1 METQTPVQVWLA
13 EIQSAL
19 DREKGFRKT
28 GKRVTRLYEAGAS
41 SEAEAA
47 QTPFNILYSNTD
59 TLLPALYNAVPRP
72 VVRRRYKDKSPL
84 GKEAA
89 KVGQRL
95 LEFQLDASDSEY
107 ESFDDLMQ
115 LSVLQ
120 ALVPGR
126 GMLHFKYEASF
137 EKETSLDPSDTIG
150 HDAEEFDEIEA
161 AETATG
167 DPASPHQFESVS
179 GENVVAEGCPWD
191 YFIHGYARTWKG
203 VPWAAFRY
211 DMTKEELVKN
221 FGEVAQSIELE
232 VDDDSQASYS
242 GENKRR
248 LPSVEVWKIWD
259 RGSKKVLFV
268 SQCYRDGFLKEVD
281 DPLGLSGFFPFPEPL
296 TFFPKLSSIT
306 PTALYVQYESQ
317 AEELNTVTTRIKS
330 LTKAMKLRGGYDAT
344 IQEIERILTS
354 EDNTLIPLENVAALG
369 DQRGIDKAV
378 FFIPIEKYFP
388 VLQQLLVQR
397 QSIKQV
403 IYEITGVSD
412 ILRGASVASETATAQ
427 NIKNQWG
434 TLRLKRMQKRVAK
447 YACDCLRLMLEIS
460 VKHFSVETIRQ
471 MTGLPYPTRAEQA
484 QAQAAL
490 QELQLSGT
498 MSRQPVQVPPELQKV
513 LGTPAWEDILDV
525 LRNDLQRAYKID
537 IQTNSTVDAEATE
550 DKANIAEFM
559 NALAQFFN
567 AIAPAVQAGALPFE
581 AAKTLLLAI
590 VRRFRFGPEVED
602 ELLKMVPPQ
611 APEGDGGA
619 AEAAKLELESKK
631 QELQLK
637 SQAMQQELAF
647 KTSEHEFRMK
657 ELQQKSALAE
667 AKFAL
672 EMKTVQLRA
681 AAPAAPAQPSAPG
694 KSARI
699 MKS

>member
-1 METQTPVQVWLA
+1 MDAQTPVQIWLA

-19 DREKGFRKT
+19 RREKAFRKV
-28 GKRVTRLYEAGAS
+28 GRRVVKLYEAGAS

-72 VVRRRYKDKSPL
+72 VVQRRYKDESPL

-95 LEFQLDASDSEY
+95 LEFQLEASDPEY

-126 GMLHFKYEASF
+126 GVVQFKYEASF
-137 EKETSLDPSDTIG
+137 KKETTLDDADTIG
-150 HDAEEFDEIEA
+150 QDAEEFDEIEA
-161 AETATG
+161 SETATG
-167 DPASPHQFESVS
+167 DPSAPHQFESVS
-179 GENVVAEGCPWD
+179 GEDVVAEGCPWD
-191 YFIHGYARTWKG
+191 YFIHGYARTWKE

-221 FGEVAQSIELE
+221 FGEIAAAIELE
-232 VDDDSQASYS
+232 ADENDSEPSFD

-259 RGSKKVLFV
+259 KSSKKVLFV
-268 SQCYRDGFLKEVD
+268 SECYRDGFLKEVD

-296 TFFPKLSSIT
+296 TFFPKLSSLT

-330 LTKAMKLRGGYDAT
+330 LTKAMKIRGGYDST
-344 IQEIERILTS
+344 IQEVERILTS
-354 EDNTLIPLENVAALG
+354 EDNTLIPLENIAALG

-378 FFIPIEKYFP
+378 FFVPIEKYFP

-397 QSIKQV
+397 QAIKQV

-434 TLRLKRMQKRVAK
+434 TLRLKRMQKRVAR
-447 YACDCLRLMLEIS
+447 YACDCLRLILEIS

-471 MTGLPYPTRAEQA
+471 MTGLPYPTRAEQQ

-490 QELQLSGT
+490 QELQLAGAASG
-498 MSRQPVQVPPELQKV
+498 QPVQPPPELTKV
-513 LGTPAWEDILDV
+513 LGTPTWEDILEV

-611 APEGDGGA
+611 PQGQGDDGA
-619 AEAAKLELESKK
+619 AEAAKLELQAKQ

-637 SQAMQQELAF
+637 ASAMQQEMAF
-647 KTSEHEFRMK
+647 KSAEHEFRMK

-667 AKFAL
+667 AKFAMD
-672 EMKTVQLRA
+672 MKQLQLRA
-681 AAPAAPAQPSAPG
+681 AAPPAPTKPAARPP
-694 KSARI
+694 K
-699 MKS
+699 

>member
-1 METQTPVQVWLA
+1 MGAQTPVQIWLA

-19 DREKGFRKT
+19 RREKAFRKV
-28 GKRVTRLYEAGAS
+28 GRRVVKLYEAGAS

-72 VVRRRYKDKSPL
+72 VVQRRYKDESPL

-95 LEFQLDASDSEY
+95 LEFQLEASDPEY

-126 GMLHFKYEASF
+126 GVVQFKYEASF
-137 EKETSLDPSDTIG
+137 EKETSLDDADTIG
-150 HDAEEFDEIEA
+150 QDAEEFDEIEA
-161 AETATG
+161 SETATG
-167 DPASPHQFESVS
+167 DPSAPHQFESVS
-179 GENVVAEGCPWD
+179 GEDVVAEGCPWD
-191 YFIHGYARTWKG
+191 YFIHGYARTWKE

-221 FGEVAQSIELE
+221 FGEIAAAIEIE
-232 VDDDSQASYS
+232 ADENDSEPSFD

-259 RGSKKVLFV
+259 KSSKKVLFV
-268 SQCYRDGFLKEVD
+268 SECYRDGFLKEVD

-296 TFFPKLSSIT
+296 TFFPKLSSLT

-330 LTKAMKLRGGYDAT
+330 LTKAMKIRGGYDST
-344 IQEIERILTS
+344 IQEVERILTS
-354 EDNTLIPLENVAALG
+354 DDNTLIPLENIAALG

-388 VLQQLLVQR
+388 VLQQLLAQR
-397 QSIKQV
+397 QAIKQV

-434 TLRLKRMQKRVAK
+434 TLRLKRMQKRVAR
-447 YACDCLRLMLEIS
+447 YACDCLRLILEIS

-471 MTGLPYPTRAEQA
+471 MTGLPYPTRAEQQ
-484 QAQAAL
+484 QAQAAM
-490 QELQLSGT
+490 QELQVAGAASG
-498 MSRQPVQVPPELQKV
+498 QPVQPPPELAKV
-513 LGTPAWEDILDV
+513 LGTPTWEDILEV

-611 APEGDGGA
+611 PQGQGDDGT
-619 AEAAKLELESKK
+619 AEAAKLELQAKQ

-637 SQAMQQELAF
+637 ATAMQQEMAF
-647 KTSEHEFRMK
+647 KSAEHEFRMK

-667 AKFAL
+667 AKFAMD
-672 EMKTVQLRA
+672 MKQLQLRA
-681 AAPAAPAQPSAPG
+681 AAPLAPTKPAARPP
-694 KSARI
+694 K
-699 MKS
+699 

>member
-1 METQTPVQVWLA
+1 METQTPVQIWLS

-72 VVRRRYKDKSPL
+72 VVQRRYKDESPL

-137 EKETSLDPSDTIG
+137 EKETSLDPPDTIG

-191 YFIHGYARTWKG
+191 YFIHGYARTWKE

-248 LPSVEVWKIWD
+248 LPSVEVWTIWD

-330 LTKAMKLRGGYDAT
+330 LTKAMKIRGGYDAT

-460 VKHFSVETIRQ
+460 VKHFSVETIHQ

-484 QAQAAL
+484 QAQAAM
-490 QELQLSGT
+490 QELQLSGA
-498 MSRQPVQVPPELQKV
+498 MSGQPVQVPPELQKV
-513 LGTPAWEDILDV
+513 LGTPTWEDILDV

-619 AEAAKLELESKK
+619 AEAAKLELEAKK

-672 EMKTVQLRA
+672 DMKTVQLRA

-694 KSARI
+694 KSARV

>member
-1 METQTPVQVWLA
+1 
-13 EIQSAL
+13 
-19 DREKGFRKT
+19 
-28 GKRVTRLYEAGAS
+28 
-41 SEAEAA
+41 
-47 QTPFNILYSNTD
+47 
-59 TLLPALYNAVPRP
+59 
-72 VVRRRYKDKSPL
+72 
-84 GKEAA
+84 
-89 KVGQRL
+89 
-95 LEFQLDASDSEY
+95 
-107 ESFDDLMQ
+107 
-115 LSVLQ
+115 
-120 ALVPGR
+120 
-126 GMLHFKYEASF
+126 
-137 EKETSLDPSDTIG
+137 
-150 HDAEEFDEIEA
+150 
-161 AETATG
+161 
-167 DPASPHQFESVS
+167 
-179 GENVVAEGCPWD
+179 
-191 YFIHGYARTWKG
+191 
-203 VPWAAFRY
+203 
-211 DMTKEELVKN
+211 MTKEELVKN

-330 LTKAMKLRGGYDAT
+330 LTKAMKIRGGYDAT

-471 MTGLPYPTRAEQA
+471 MTGLPYPTRAEQV
-484 QAQAAL
+484 QAQAAM
-490 QELQLSGT
+490 QELQLSGAV
-498 MSRQPVQVPPELQKV
+498 SGHPVQVPPELQKV
-513 LGTPAWEDILDV
+513 LGTPTWEDILDV

-619 AEAAKLELESKK
+619 AEAAKLELEAKK

-672 EMKTVQLRA
+672 DMKTVQLRA

-694 KSARI
+694 KSARV

>member
-1 METQTPVQVWLA
+1 METQTPVQIWLS

-41 SEAEAA
+41 SDAEAA

-72 VVRRRYKDKSPL
+72 VVQRRYKDESPL

-137 EKETSLDPSDTIG
+137 SKETSLDPSDTIG

-191 YFIHGYARTWKG
+191 YFIHGYARTWKE

-221 FGEVAQSIELE
+221 FDEVAQSIELE

-330 LTKAMKLRGGYDAT
+330 LTKAMKIRGGYDAT

-484 QAQAAL
+484 QAQAAM
-490 QELQLSGT
+490 QELQLSGA
-498 MSRQPVQVPPELQKV
+498 MSGQPVQVPPELQKV
-513 LGTPAWEDILDV
+513 LGTPTWEDILDV

-647 KTSEHEFRMK
+647 MTSEHEFRMK

-694 KSARI
+694 KSARV

>member
-1 METQTPVQVWLA
+1 METQTPVQIWLS

-72 VVRRRYKDKSPL
+72 VVQRRYKDESSL

-191 YFIHGYARTWKG
+191 YFIHGYARTWKE

-330 LTKAMKLRGGYDAT
+330 LSKAMKIRGGYDAT

-484 QAQAAL
+484 QAQAAM
-490 QELQLSGT
+490 QELQLSGA
-498 MSRQPVQVPPELQKV
+498 MSGQPVQVPPELQKV
-513 LGTPAWEDILDV
+513 LGTPTWEDILDV

-637 SQAMQQELAF
+637 SQAMQQELAL

-667 AKFAL
+667 AQFAL

-681 AAPAAPAQPSAPG
+681 AAPATPAQPSAPG
-694 KSARI
+694 KSARV
-699 MKS
+699 MKP

>member
-1 METQTPVQVWLA
+1 METQTPVQIWLS

-41 SEAEAA
+41 SDAEAA

-72 VVRRRYKDKSPL
+72 VVQRRYKDESPL

-191 YFIHGYARTWKG
+191 YFIHGYARTWKE

-330 LTKAMKLRGGYDAT
+330 LTKAMKIRGGYDAT

-388 VLQQLLVQR
+388 VLQQLLAQR

-484 QAQAAL
+484 QAQAAM
-490 QELQLSGT
+490 QELQLSGA
-498 MSRQPVQVPPELQKV
+498 MSGQPVQVPPELQKV
-513 LGTPAWEDILDV
+513 LGTPTWEDILDV

-694 KSARI
+694 KSARV

>member
-1 METQTPVQVWLA
+1 METQTPVQIWLS

-72 VVRRRYKDKSPL
+72 VVQRRYKDESPL

-137 EKETSLDPSDTIG
+137 SKETSLDPSDTIG

-191 YFIHGYARTWKG
+191 YFIHGYARTWKE

-330 LTKAMKLRGGYDAT
+330 LTKAMKIRGGYDAT

-447 YACDCLRLMLEIS
+447 YAWDCLRLMLEIS

-484 QAQAAL
+484 QAQAAM
-490 QELQLSGT
+490 QELQLSGA
-498 MSRQPVQVPPELQKV
+498 MSGQPVQVPPELQKV
-513 LGTPAWEDILDV
+513 LGTPTWEDILDV

-672 EMKTVQLRA
+672 DMKTVQLRA

-694 KSARI
+694 KSARV

>member
-1 METQTPVQVWLA
+1 MDTQTPVQIWLA

-19 DREKGFRKT
+19 RREKAFRKV
-28 GKRVTRLYEAGAS
+28 GRRVVKLYEAGAS

-72 VVRRRYKDKSPL
+72 VVQRRYKDESPL

-95 LEFQLDASDSEY
+95 LEFQLEASDPEY

-126 GMLHFKYEASF
+126 GVVQFKYEASF
-137 EKETSLDPSDTIG
+137 EKKTTLDEADTIG
-150 HDAEEFDEIEA
+150 QDAEEFDEIEA
-161 AETATG
+161 SETATG
-167 DPASPHQFESVS
+167 DPSAPHQFESVS
-179 GENVVAEGCPWD
+179 GEDVVAEGCPWD
-191 YFIHGYARTWKG
+191 YFIHGYARTWKE

-221 FGEVAQSIELE
+221 FGESAAAIEIE
-232 VDDDSQASYS
+232 ADENDSEPSFD

-259 RGSKKVLFV
+259 KSSKKVLFV
-268 SQCYRDGFLKEVD
+268 SECYRDGFLKEVD

-296 TFFPKLSSIT
+296 TFFPKLSSLT

-317 AEELNTVTTRIKS
+317 AEELNVVTTRIKS
-330 LTKAMKLRGGYDAT
+330 LTKAMKIRGGYDST
-344 IQEIERILTS
+344 IQEVERILTS
-354 EDNTLIPLENVAALG
+354 DDNTLIPLENIAALG

-378 FFIPIEKYFP
+378 FFVPIEKYFP

-397 QSIKQV
+397 QAIKQV

-434 TLRLKRMQKRVAK
+434 TLRLKRMQKRVAR
-447 YACDCLRLMLEIS
+447 YACDCLRLILEIS

-471 MTGLPYPTRAEQA
+471 MTGLPYPTRAEQQ

-490 QELQLSGT
+490 QELQLAGAASG
-498 MSRQPVQVPPELQKV
+498 QPVQPPPELTKV
-513 LGTPAWEDILDV
+513 LGTPTWEDILEV

-611 APEGDGGA
+611 PQGQGDDGA
-619 AEAAKLELESKK
+619 AEAAKLELQAKQ

-637 SQAMQQELAF
+637 ASAMQQEMAF
-647 KTSEHEFRMK
+647 KSAEHEFRMK

-667 AKFAL
+667 AKFAMD
-672 EMKTVQLRA
+672 MKQLQLRA
-681 AAPAAPAQPSAPG
+681 AAPPAQAKPATRPP
-694 KSARI
+694 K
-699 MKS
+699 

>member
-1 METQTPVQVWLA
+1 METQTPVQIWLS

-72 VVRRRYKDKSPL
+72 VVQRRYKDESPL

-191 YFIHGYARTWKG
+191 YFIHGYARTWKE

-330 LTKAMKLRGGYDAT
+330 LTKAMKIRGGYDAT

-484 QAQAAL
+484 QAQAAM
-490 QELQLSGT
+490 QELQLSGAV
-498 MSRQPVQVPPELQKV
+498 SGQSVQVPPELQKV
-513 LGTPAWEDILDV
+513 LGTPTWEDILDV

-619 AEAAKLELESKK
+619 AEAAKLELEAKK

-681 AAPAAPAQPSAPG
+681 AAPSAPAQPSAPG
-694 KSARI
+694 KPARV

>member
-1 METQTPVQVWLA
+1 MDAQTPVQIWLA

-19 DREKGFRKT
+19 RREKAFRKV
-28 GKRVTRLYEAGAS
+28 GKRVVKLYEAGAS
-41 SEAEAA
+41 HEAEAA

-72 VVRRRYKDKSPL
+72 VVQRRYKDESPL

-95 LEFQLDASDSEY
+95 LEFQLEASDPEY

-126 GMLHFKYEASF
+126 GVVQFKYEASF
-137 EKETSLDPSDTIG
+137 EKETSLDDADTIG
-150 HDAEEFDEIEA
+150 QDAEEFDEIEA
-161 AETATG
+161 SETATG
-167 DPASPHQFESVS
+167 DPSAPHQFESVS
-179 GENVVAEGCPWD
+179 GEDVVAEGCPWD
-191 YFIHGYARTWKG
+191 YFIHGYARTWKE

-221 FGEVAQSIELE
+221 FGEIAAAIEIE
-232 VDDDSQASYS
+232 ADENDSEPSFD

-259 RGSKKVLFV
+259 KSSKKVLFV
-268 SQCYRDGFLKEVD
+268 SECYRDGFLKEVD

-296 TFFPKLSSIT
+296 TFFPKLSSLT

-317 AEELNTVTTRIKS
+317 AEELNVVTTRIKS
-330 LTKAMKLRGGYDAT
+330 LTKAMKIRGGYDST
-344 IQEIERILTS
+344 IQEVERILTS
-354 EDNTLIPLENVAALG
+354 EDNTLIPLENIAALG

-434 TLRLKRMQKRVAK
+434 TLRLKRMQKRVAR
-447 YACDCLRLMLEIS
+447 YACDCLRLILEIS

-471 MTGLPYPTRAEQA
+471 MTGLPYPTRAEQQ
-484 QAQAAL
+484 QAQAAM
-490 QELQLSGT
+490 QELQVAGATSG
-498 MSRQPVQVPPELQKV
+498 QPVQPPPELQKV
-513 LGTPAWEDILDV
+513 LGTPTWEDILEV

-567 AIAPAVQAGALPFE
+567 AIAPAMQAGALPFE

-611 APEGDGGA
+611 PQGQGDEGA
-619 AEAAKLELESKK
+619 AEAAKLELQAKQ

-637 SQAMQQELAF
+637 ASAMQQEMAF
-647 KTSEHEFRMK
+647 KSAEHEFRMK

-667 AKFAL
+667 AKFAMD
-672 EMKTVQLRA
+672 MKQLQLRA
-681 AAPAAPAQPSAPG
+681 AAPPAQAKPA
-694 KSARI
+694 ARPP
-699 MKS
+699 K

>member
-1 METQTPVQVWLA
+1 MDAQTPVQIWLA
-13 EIQSAL
+13 EIQSAIR
-19 DREKGFRKT
+19 REKAFRKV
-28 GKRVTRLYEAGAS
+28 GKRVVKLYEAGAS

-72 VVRRRYKDKSPL
+72 VVQRRYKDESPL

-95 LEFQLDASDSEY
+95 LEFQLEASDPEY

-126 GMLHFKYEASF
+126 GVVQFKYEASF
-137 EKETSLDPSDTIG
+137 EKETSLDDADTIG
-150 HDAEEFDEIEA
+150 QDAEEFDEIEA
-161 AETATG
+161 SETATG
-167 DPASPHQFESVS
+167 DPSAPHQFESVS
-179 GENVVAEGCPWD
+179 GEDVVAEGCPWD
-191 YFIHGYARTWKG
+191 YFIHGYARTWKE

-221 FGEVAQSIELE
+221 FGEIAAAIEIE
-232 VDDDSQASYS
+232 ADENDSEPSFD

-259 RGSKKVLFV
+259 KSSKKVLFV
-268 SQCYRDGFLKEVD
+268 SECYRDGFLKEVD

-296 TFFPKLSSIT
+296 TFFPKLSSLT

-317 AEELNTVTTRIKS
+317 AEELNVVTTRIKS
-330 LTKAMKLRGGYDAT
+330 LTKAMKIRGGYDST
-344 IQEIERILTS
+344 IQEVERILTS
-354 EDNTLIPLENVAALG
+354 DDNTLIPLENIAALG

-388 VLQQLLVQR
+388 VLQQLLAQR
-397 QSIKQV
+397 QAIKQV

-434 TLRLKRMQKRVAK
+434 TLRLKRMQKRVAR
-447 YACDCLRLMLEIS
+447 YACDCLRLILEIS
-460 VKHFSVETIRQ
+460 VKHFSVGTIRQ
-471 MTGLPYPTRAEQA
+471 MTGLPYPTRAEQQ
-484 QAQAAL
+484 QAQAAM
-490 QELQLSGT
+490 QELQVAGAASG
-498 MSRQPVQVPPELQKV
+498 QPVQPPPELAKV
-513 LGTPAWEDILDV
+513 LGTPTWEDILEV

-611 APEGDGGA
+611 PQGQGDDGA
-619 AEAAKLELESKK
+619 AEAAKLELQAKQ

-637 SQAMQQELAF
+637 ASAMQQEMAF
-647 KTSEHEFRMK
+647 KSAEHEFRMK

-667 AKFAL
+667 AKFAMD
-672 EMKTVQLRA
+672 MKQLQLRA
-681 AAPAAPAQPSAPG
+681 AAPPAPAPAKPA
-694 KSARI
+694 ARSP
-699 MKS
+699 K

>member
-1 METQTPVQVWLA
+1 METQTPVQIWLS

-41 SEAEAA
+41 SDAEAA

-72 VVRRRYKDKSPL
+72 VVQRRYKDESPL

-191 YFIHGYARTWKG
+191 YFIHGYARTWKE

-330 LTKAMKLRGGYDAT
+330 LTKAMKIRGGYDAT

-484 QAQAAL
+484 QAQVAM
-490 QELQLSGT
+490 QELQLSGA
-498 MSRQPVQVPPELQKV
+498 MSGQPVQVPPELQKV
-513 LGTPAWEDILDV
+513 LGTPTWEDILDV

-647 KTSEHEFRMK
+647 QTSEHEFRMK
-657 ELQQKSALAE
+657 ELQRKSALAE
-667 AKFAL
+667 AKFAF

-681 AAPAAPAQPSAPG
+681 VAPAAPAQPSAPG
-694 KSARI
+694 KSARV

>member
-1 METQTPVQVWLA
+1 MDAQTPVQIWLA

-19 DREKGFRKT
+19 RREKAFRKV
-28 GKRVTRLYEAGAS
+28 GKRVVKLYEAGAS
-41 SEAEAA
+41 NEAEAA

-72 VVRRRYKDKSPL
+72 VVQRRYKDESPL

-95 LEFQLDASDSEY
+95 LEFQLEASDPEY

-126 GMLHFKYEASF
+126 GVVQFKYEASF
-137 EKETSLDPSDTIG
+137 EKETSLDDADTIG
-150 HDAEEFDEIEA
+150 QDAEEFDEIEA
-161 AETATG
+161 SETATG
-167 DPASPHQFESVS
+167 DPSAPHQFESVS
-179 GENVVAEGCPWD
+179 GEDVVAEGCPWD
-191 YFIHGYARTWKG
+191 YFIHGYARTWKE

-221 FGEVAQSIELE
+221 FGEIAAAIEIE
-232 VDDDSQASYS
+232 ADENDSEPSFD

-259 RGSKKVLFV
+259 KSSKKVLFV
-268 SQCYRDGFLKEVD
+268 SECYRDGFLKEVD

-296 TFFPKLSSIT
+296 TFFPKLSSLT

-317 AEELNTVTTRIKS
+317 AEELNVVTTRIKS
-330 LTKAMKLRGGYDAT
+330 LTKAMKIRGGYDST
-344 IQEIERILTS
+344 IQEVERILTS
-354 EDNTLIPLENVAALG
+354 DDNTLIPLENIAALG

-388 VLQQLLVQR
+388 VLQQLLAQR
-397 QSIKQV
+397 QAIKQV

-434 TLRLKRMQKRVAK
+434 TLRLKRMQKRVAR
-447 YACDCLRLMLEIS
+447 YACDCLRLILEIS

-471 MTGLPYPTRAEQA
+471 MTGLPYPTRAEQQ
-484 QAQAAL
+484 QAQAAM
-490 QELQLSGT
+490 QELQVAGAASG
-498 MSRQPVQVPPELQKV
+498 QPVQPPPELAKV
-513 LGTPAWEDILDV
+513 LGTPTWEDILEV

-611 APEGDGGA
+611 PQGQGDEGA
-619 AEAAKLELESKK
+619 AEAAKLELQAKQ

-637 SQAMQQELAF
+637 ASAMQQEMTF
-647 KTSEHEFRMK
+647 KSAEHEFRMK

-667 AKFAL
+667 AKFAMD
-672 EMKTVQLRA
+672 MKQLQLRA
-681 AAPAAPAQPSAPG
+681 AAPPAQAKPA
-694 KSARI
+694 ARPP
-699 MKS
+699 K

>member
-1 METQTPVQVWLA
+1 METQTPVQIWLS

-41 SEAEAA
+41 SDAEAA

-72 VVRRRYKDKSPL
+72 VVQRRYKDESPL

-137 EKETSLDPSDTIG
+137 EKETSLDHSDTIG

-191 YFIHGYARTWKG
+191 YFIHGYARTWKE

-330 LTKAMKLRGGYDAT
+330 LTKAMKIRGGYDAT

-484 QAQAAL
+484 QAQAAM
-490 QELQLSGT
+490 QELQLSGA
-498 MSRQPVQVPPELQKV
+498 MSGQPVQVPPELQKV
-513 LGTPAWEDILDV
+513 LGTPTWEDILDV

-602 ELLKMVPPQ
+602 ELLKMVPPK

-694 KSARI
+694 KSARV

>member
-1 METQTPVQVWLA
+1 METQTPVQIWLS

-28 GKRVTRLYEAGAS
+28 GKLVTRLYEAGAS

-72 VVRRRYKDKSPL
+72 VVQRRYKDESPL

-191 YFIHGYARTWKG
+191 YFLHGYARTWKE

-330 LTKAMKLRGGYDAT
+330 LTKAMKIRGGYDAT

-388 VLQQLLVQR
+388 VLQQLLAQR

-484 QAQAAL
+484 QAQAAM
-490 QELQLSGT
+490 QELQLSGAI
-498 MSRQPVQVPPELQKV
+498 SGQPVQVPPELQKV
-513 LGTPAWEDILDV
+513 LGTPTWEDILDV

-611 APEGDGGA
+611 APEGEDGA

-672 EMKTVQLRA
+672 DMKTVQLRA
-681 AAPAAPAQPSAPG
+681 AAPAAPTQSSAPG
-694 KSARI
+694 KPARV

>member
-1 METQTPVQVWLA
+1 METQTPVQIWLS

-72 VVRRRYKDKSPL
+72 VVQRRYKDESPL

-191 YFIHGYARTWKG
+191 YFIHGYARTWKE

-330 LTKAMKLRGGYDAT
+330 LTKAMKIRGGYDAT

-484 QAQAAL
+484 LAQAAM
-490 QELQLSGT
+490 QELQLSGA
-498 MSRQPVQVPPELQKV
+498 MSGQPVQVPPELQKV
-513 LGTPAWEDILDV
+513 LGTPTWEDILDV

-619 AEAAKLELESKK
+619 AEAAKLELEAKK

-672 EMKTVQLRA
+672 DMKTVQLRA

-694 KSARI
+694 KSARV

>member
-1 METQTPVQVWLA
+1 METQTPVQIWLA

-41 SEAEAA
+41 SDAEAA

-72 VVRRRYKDKSPL
+72 VVQRRYKDESPL

-191 YFIHGYARTWKG
+191 YFIHGYARTWKE

-330 LTKAMKLRGGYDAT
+330 LTKAMKIRGGYDAT

-484 QAQAAL
+484 QAQAAM
-490 QELQLSGT
+490 QELQLSGA
-498 MSRQPVQVPPELQKV
+498 MSGQSVQVPPELQKV
-513 LGTPAWEDILDV
+513 LGTPTWEDILDV

-611 APEGDGGA
+611 APEGAGGA

-667 AKFAL
+667 AKLAL

-681 AAPAAPAQPSAPG
+681 AAPVTPAQSSAPG
-694 KSARI
+694 KSARV

>member
-1 METQTPVQVWLA
+1 MDAQTPVQIWLA

-19 DREKGFRKT
+19 RREKAFRKV
-28 GKRVTRLYEAGAS
+28 GRRVVKLYEAGAS

-72 VVRRRYKDKSPL
+72 VVQRRYKDESPL

-95 LEFQLDASDSEY
+95 LEFQLEASDPEY

-126 GMLHFKYEASF
+126 GVVQFKYEASF
-137 EKETSLDPSDTIG
+137 EKETSLDDADTIG
-150 HDAEEFDEIEA
+150 QDAEEFDEIEA
-161 AETATG
+161 SETATG
-167 DPASPHQFESVS
+167 DPSAPHQFESVS
-179 GENVVAEGCPWD
+179 GEDVVAEGCPWD
-191 YFIHGYARTWKG
+191 YFIHGYARTWKE

-221 FGEVAQSIELE
+221 FGEIAAAIEIE
-232 VDDDSQASYS
+232 ADENDSEPSFD

-259 RGSKKVLFV
+259 KSSKKVLFV
-268 SQCYRDGFLKEVD
+268 SECYRDGFLKEVD

-296 TFFPKLSSIT
+296 TFFPKLSSLT

-330 LTKAMKLRGGYDAT
+330 LTKAMKIRGGYDST
-344 IQEIERILTS
+344 IQEVERILTS
-354 EDNTLIPLENVAALG
+354 EDNTLIPLENIAALG

-388 VLQQLLVQR
+388 VLQQLLAQR
-397 QSIKQV
+397 QAIKQV

-434 TLRLKRMQKRVAK
+434 TLRLKRMQKRVAR
-447 YACDCLRLMLEIS
+447 YACDCLRLILEIS

-471 MTGLPYPTRAEQA
+471 MTGLPYPTRAEQQ
-484 QAQAAL
+484 QAQAAM
-490 QELQLSGT
+490 QELQLAGAASG
-498 MSRQPVQVPPELQKV
+498 QPVQPPPELTKV
-513 LGTPAWEDILDV
+513 LGTPTWEDILEV

-611 APEGDGGA
+611 PQGQGDDGA
-619 AEAAKLELESKK
+619 AEAAKLELQAKQ

-637 SQAMQQELAF
+637 ASAMQQEMAF
-647 KTSEHEFRMK
+647 KSAEHEFRMK

-667 AKFAL
+667 AKFAMD
-672 EMKTVQLRA
+672 MKQLQLRA
-681 AAPAAPAQPSAPG
+681 AAPPAQAKPA
-694 KSARI
+694 ARPP
-699 MKS
+699 K

>member
-1 METQTPVQVWLA
+1 MDAQTPVQIWLA

-19 DREKGFRKT
+19 RREKAFRKV
-28 GKRVTRLYEAGAS
+28 GRRVVKLYEAGAS

-72 VVRRRYKDKSPL
+72 VVQRRYKDESPL

-95 LEFQLDASDSEY
+95 LEFQLEASDPEY

-126 GMLHFKYEASF
+126 GVVQFKYEASF
-137 EKETSLDPSDTIG
+137 EKETSLDDADTIG
-150 HDAEEFDEIEA
+150 QDAEEFDEIEA
-161 AETATG
+161 SETATG
-167 DPASPHQFESVS
+167 DPSAPHQFESVS
-179 GENVVAEGCPWD
+179 GEDVVAEGCPWD
-191 YFIHGYARTWKG
+191 YFIHGYARTWKE

-221 FGEVAQSIELE
+221 FGESAAAVEIEADE
-232 VDDDSQASYS
+232 NDSEPSFD

-259 RGSKKVLFV
+259 KSSKKVLFV
-268 SQCYRDGFLKEVD
+268 SECYRDGFLKEVD

-296 TFFPKLSSIT
+296 TFFPKLSSLT

-330 LTKAMKLRGGYDAT
+330 LTKAMKIRGGYDST
-344 IQEIERILTS
+344 IEEVERILTS
-354 EDNTLIPLENVAALG
+354 EDNTLIPLENIAALG

-378 FFIPIEKYFP
+378 FFVPIEKYFP

-397 QSIKQV
+397 QAIKQV

-434 TLRLKRMQKRVAK
+434 TLRLKRMQKRVAR
-447 YACDCLRLMLEIS
+447 YACDCLRLILEIS

-471 MTGLPYPTRAEQA
+471 MTGLPYPTRAEQQ
-484 QAQAAL
+484 QAQAAM
-490 QELQLSGT
+490 QELQLAGAASG
-498 MSRQPVQVPPELQKV
+498 QPVQPPPELTKV
-513 LGTPAWEDILDV
+513 LGTPTWEDILEV

-611 APEGDGGA
+611 PQGQGDDGA
-619 AEAAKLELESKK
+619 AEAAKLELQAKQ

-637 SQAMQQELAF
+637 ASAMQQEMAF
-647 KTSEHEFRMK
+647 KSAEHEFRMK

-667 AKFAL
+667 AKFAMD
-672 EMKTVQLRA
+672 MKQLQLRA
-681 AAPAAPAQPSAPG
+681 AAPPAQAKPA
-694 KSARI
+694 ARPP
-699 MKS
+699 K

>member
-1 METQTPVQVWLA
+1 METQTPVQIWLS

-72 VVRRRYKDKSPL
+72 VVQRRYKDESPL

-191 YFIHGYARTWKG
+191 YFIHGYARTWKE

-330 LTKAMKLRGGYDAT
+330 LTKAMKSRGGYDAT
-344 IQEIERILTS
+344 DRKS
-354 EDNTLIPLENVAALG
+354 NV
-369 DQRGIDKAV
+369 
-378 FFIPIEKYFP
+378 
-388 VLQQLLVQR
+388 
-397 QSIKQV
+397 
-403 IYEITGVSD
+403 
-412 ILRGASVASETATAQ
+412 
-427 NIKNQWG
+427 
-434 TLRLKRMQKRVAK
+434 
-447 YACDCLRLMLEIS
+447 
-460 VKHFSVETIRQ
+460 
-471 MTGLPYPTRAEQA
+471 
-484 QAQAAL
+484 
-490 QELQLSGT
+490 
-498 MSRQPVQVPPELQKV
+498 
-513 LGTPAWEDILDV
+513 
-525 LRNDLQRAYKID
+525 
-537 IQTNSTVDAEATE
+537 
-550 DKANIAEFM
+550 
-559 NALAQFFN
+559 
-567 AIAPAVQAGALPFE
+567 
-581 AAKTLLLAI
+581 
-590 VRRFRFGPEVED
+590 
-602 ELLKMVPPQ
+602 
-611 APEGDGGA
+611 
-619 AEAAKLELESKK
+619 
-631 QELQLK
+631 
-637 SQAMQQELAF
+637 
-647 KTSEHEFRMK
+647 
-657 ELQQKSALAE
+657 
-667 AKFAL
+667 
-672 EMKTVQLRA
+672 
-681 AAPAAPAQPSAPG
+681 
-694 KSARI
+694 
-699 MKS
+699 

>member
-1 METQTPVQVWLA
+1 MDAQTPVQIWLA

-19 DREKGFRKT
+19 RREKAFRKV
-28 GKRVTRLYEAGAS
+28 GKRVVKLYEAGAS

-72 VVRRRYKDKSPL
+72 VVQRRYKDESPL

-95 LEFQLDASDSEY
+95 LEFQLEASDPEY

-126 GMLHFKYEASF
+126 GVVQFKYEASF
-137 EKETSLDPSDTIG
+137 EKETSLDDADTIG
-150 HDAEEFDEIEA
+150 QDAEEFDEIEA
-161 AETATG
+161 SETATG
-167 DPASPHQFESVS
+167 DPSAPHQFESVS
-179 GENVVAEGCPWD
+179 GEDVVAEGCPWD
-191 YFIHGYARTWKG
+191 YFIHGYARTWKE

-221 FGEVAQSIELE
+221 FGEIAAAIEIE
-232 VDDDSQASYS
+232 ADENDSEPSFD

-259 RGSKKVLFV
+259 KSSKKVLFV
-268 SQCYRDGFLKEVD
+268 SECYRDGFLKEVD

-296 TFFPKLSSIT
+296 TFFPKLSSLT

-330 LTKAMKLRGGYDAT
+330 LTKAMKIRGGYDST
-344 IQEIERILTS
+344 IQEVERILTS
-354 EDNTLIPLENVAALG
+354 DDNTLIPLENIAALG

-397 QSIKQV
+397 QAIKQV

-434 TLRLKRMQKRVAK
+434 TLRLKRMQKRVAR
-447 YACDCLRLMLEIS
+447 YACDCLRLILEIS

-471 MTGLPYPTRAEQA
+471 MTGLPYPTRAEQQ
-484 QAQAAL
+484 QARAAM
-490 QELQLSGT
+490 QELQLAGAASG
-498 MSRQPVQVPPELQKV
+498 QPVQPPPELTKV
-513 LGTPAWEDILDV
+513 LGTPTWEDILEV

-611 APEGDGGA
+611 PQGQGDDGA
-619 AEAAKLELESKK
+619 AEAAKLELQAKQ

-637 SQAMQQELAF
+637 ASAMQQEMAF
-647 KTSEHEFRMK
+647 KSAEHEFRMK

-667 AKFAL
+667 AKFAMD
-672 EMKTVQLRA
+672 MKQLQLRA
-681 AAPAAPAQPSAPG
+681 AAPPAQAKPA
-694 KSARI
+694 ARPP
-699 MKS
+699 K

>member
-1 METQTPVQVWLA
+1 MDAQTPVQIWLA
-13 EIQSAL
+13 EIQSAIR
-19 DREKGFRKT
+19 REKAFRKV
-28 GKRVTRLYEAGAS
+28 GKRVVKLYEAGAS

-72 VVRRRYKDKSPL
+72 VVQRRYKDESPL

-95 LEFQLDASDSEY
+95 LEFQLEASDPEY

-126 GMLHFKYEASF
+126 GVVQFKYEASF
-137 EKETSLDPSDTIG
+137 EKETSLDDADTIG
-150 HDAEEFDEIEA
+150 QDAEEFDEIEA
-161 AETATG
+161 SETATG
-167 DPASPHQFESVS
+167 DPSAPHQFESVS
-179 GENVVAEGCPWD
+179 GEDVVAEGCPWD
-191 YFIHGYARTWKG
+191 YFIHGYARTWKE

-221 FGEVAQSIELE
+221 FGEIAAAIEIE
-232 VDDDSQASYS
+232 ADENDSEPSFD

-259 RGSKKVLFV
+259 KSSKKVLFV
-268 SQCYRDGFLKEVD
+268 SECYRDGFLKEVD

-296 TFFPKLSSIT
+296 TFFPKLSSLT

-317 AEELNTVTTRIKS
+317 AEELNVVTTRIKS
-330 LTKAMKLRGGYDAT
+330 LTKAMKIRGGYDST
-344 IQEIERILTS
+344 IQEVERILTS
-354 EDNTLIPLENVAALG
+354 DDNTLIPLENIAALG

-388 VLQQLLVQR
+388 VLQQLLAQR
-397 QSIKQV
+397 QAIKQV

-434 TLRLKRMQKRVAK
+434 TLRLKRMQKRVAR
-447 YACDCLRLMLEIS
+447 YACDCLRLILEIS
-460 VKHFSVETIRQ
+460 VKHFSVGTIRQ
-471 MTGLPYPTRAEQA
+471 MTGLPYPTRAEQQ
-484 QAQAAL
+484 QAQAAM
-490 QELQLSGT
+490 QELQLAGAASG
-498 MSRQPVQVPPELQKV
+498 QPVQPPPELAKV
-513 LGTPAWEDILDV
+513 LGTPTWEDILEV

-611 APEGDGGA
+611 PQGQGDDGA
-619 AEAAKLELESKK
+619 AEAAKLELQAKQ

-637 SQAMQQELAF
+637 ASAMQQEMAF
-647 KTSEHEFRMK
+647 KSAEHEFRMK

-667 AKFAL
+667 AKFAMD
-672 EMKTVQLRA
+672 MKQLQLRA
-681 AAPAAPAQPSAPG
+681 AAPPAPAPAKPA
-694 KSARI
+694 ARSP
-699 MKS
+699 K

>member
-1 METQTPVQVWLA
+1 METQTPVQICLS

-41 SEAEAA
+41 SDAEAA

-72 VVRRRYKDKSPL
+72 VVQRRYKDESPL

-191 YFIHGYARTWKG
+191 YFIHGYARTWKE

-330 LTKAMKLRGGYDAT
+330 LTKAMKIRGGYDAT

-447 YACDCLRLMLEIS
+447 YACDCLRLILEIS

-484 QAQAAL
+484 QAQAAM
-490 QELQLSGT
+490 QELQLSGA
-498 MSRQPVQVPPELQKV
+498 MSGQPVQVPPELQKV
-513 LGTPAWEDILDV
+513 LGTPTWEDILDV

-619 AEAAKLELESKK
+619 AEAAKLELEAKK

-672 EMKTVQLRA
+672 DMKTVQLRA

-694 KSARI
+694 KSARV

>member
-1 METQTPVQVWLA
+1 METQTPVQIWLS

-41 SEAEAA
+41 SDAEAA

-72 VVRRRYKDKSPL
+72 VVQRRYKDESPL

-191 YFIHGYARTWKG
+191 YFIHGYARTWKE

-330 LTKAMKLRGGYDAT
+330 LTKAMKIRGGYDAT

-471 MTGLPYPTRAEQA
+471 MTGLPYPTRAEQV
-484 QAQAAL
+484 QAQAAM
-490 QELQLSGT
+490 QELQLSGAV
-498 MSRQPVQVPPELQKV
+498 SGHPVQVPPELQKV
-513 LGTPAWEDILDV
+513 LGTPTWEDILDV

-619 AEAAKLELESKK
+619 AEAAKLELEAKK

-672 EMKTVQLRA
+672 DMKTVQLRA
-681 AAPAAPAQPSAPG
+681 AAPAAPAQPSASG
-694 KSARI
+694 KSARV

>member
-1 METQTPVQVWLA
+1 MDAQTPVQIWLA

-19 DREKGFRKT
+19 RREKAFRKV
-28 GKRVTRLYEAGAS
+28 GKRVVKLYEAGAS

-72 VVRRRYKDKSPL
+72 VVQRRYKDESPL

-95 LEFQLDASDSEY
+95 LEFQLEASDPEY

-126 GMLHFKYEASF
+126 GVVQFKYEASF
-137 EKETSLDPSDTIG
+137 EKETSLDDADTIG
-150 HDAEEFDEIEA
+150 QDAEEFDEIEA
-161 AETATG
+161 SETATG
-167 DPASPHQFESVS
+167 DPSAPHQFESVS
-179 GENVVAEGCPWD
+179 GEDVVAEGCPWD
-191 YFIHGYARTWKG
+191 YFIHGYARTWKE

-221 FGEVAQSIELE
+221 FGEIAAAIEIE
-232 VDDDSQASYS
+232 ADENDSEPSFD

-259 RGSKKVLFV
+259 KSSKKVLFV
-268 SQCYRDGFLKEVD
+268 SECYRDGFLKEVD

-296 TFFPKLSSIT
+296 TFFPKLSSLT

-317 AEELNTVTTRIKS
+317 AEELNVVTTRIKS
-330 LTKAMKLRGGYDAT
+330 LTKAMKIRGGYDST
-344 IQEIERILTS
+344 IQEVERILTS
-354 EDNTLIPLENVAALG
+354 EDNTLIPLENIAALG

-434 TLRLKRMQKRVAK
+434 TLRLKRMQKRVAR
-447 YACDCLRLMLEIS
+447 YACDCLRLILEIS

-471 MTGLPYPTRAEQA
+471 MTGLPYPTRAEQQ
-484 QAQAAL
+484 QAQAAM
-490 QELQLSGT
+490 QELQVAGAASG
-498 MSRQPVQVPPELQKV
+498 QPVQPPPELQKV
-513 LGTPAWEDILDV
+513 LGTPTWEDILEV

-567 AIAPAVQAGALPFE
+567 AIAPAMQAGALPFE

-611 APEGDGGA
+611 PQGQGDEGA
-619 AEAAKLELESKK
+619 AEAAKLELQAKQ

-637 SQAMQQELAF
+637 ASAMQQEMAF
-647 KTSEHEFRMK
+647 KSAEHEFRMK

-667 AKFAL
+667 AKFAMD
-672 EMKTVQLRA
+672 MKQLQLRA
-681 AAPAAPAQPSAPG
+681 AAPPAQAKPA
-694 KSARI
+694 ARPP
-699 MKS
+699 K

>member
-1 METQTPVQVWLA
+1 METQTPVQIWLS

-41 SEAEAA
+41 SDAEAA

-72 VVRRRYKDKSPL
+72 VVQRRYKDESPL

-191 YFIHGYARTWKG
+191 YFIHGYARTWKE

-330 LTKAMKLRGGYDAT
+330 LTKAMKIRGGYDAT

-447 YACDCLRLMLEIS
+447 YACDCLRLILEIS

-484 QAQAAL
+484 QAQAAM
-490 QELQLSGT
+490 QELQLSGA
-498 MSRQPVQVPPELQKV
+498 MSGQPVQVPPELQKI
-513 LGTPAWEDILDV
+513 LGTPTWEDILDV

-559 NALAQFFN
+559 NALAQFFH

-619 AEAAKLELESKK
+619 AEAAKLELEAKK

-672 EMKTVQLRA
+672 DMKTVQLRA
-681 AAPAAPAQPSAPG
+681 ATPAAPAQPSAPG
-694 KSARI
+694 KSARV

>member
-1 METQTPVQVWLA
+1 METQTPVQVWLS

-72 VVRRRYKDKSPL
+72 VVQRRYKDESPL

-191 YFIHGYARTWKG
+191 YFIHGYARTWKE

-330 LTKAMKLRGGYDAT
+330 LTKAMKIRGGYDAT

-388 VLQQLLVQR
+388 VLQQLLAQR

-484 QAQAAL
+484 QAQAAM
-490 QELQLSGT
+490 QELQLSGA
-498 MSRQPVQVPPELQKV
+498 MSGQPVQVPPELQKV
-513 LGTPAWEDILDV
+513 LGTPTWEDILEV

-611 APEGDGGA
+611 APGGDGGA

-667 AKFAL
+667 AQFAL

-694 KSARI
+694 KSARV

>member
-13 EIQSAL
+13 EIQSAIR
-19 DREKGFRKT
+19 REKAFRT
-28 GKRVTRLYEAGAS
+28 VGKRVVKLYEAGAS
-41 SEAEAA
+41 SEASAA

-72 VVRRRYKDKSPL
+72 VVQRRYKDESPL
-84 GKEAA
+84 GREAA

-95 LEFQLDASDSEY
+95 LEFQLDASDPEY

-126 GMLHFKYEASF
+126 GVVHFKYEASF
-137 EKETSLDPSDTIG
+137 EKETSLDPADTIG

-167 DPASPHQFESVS
+167 DPSAPHQFEAVS
-179 GENVVAEGCPWD
+179 GEDVVAEGCPWD
-191 YFIHGYARTWKG
+191 YFIHGYARTWKE

-221 FGEVAQSIELE
+221 FGEVAHAIELE
-232 VDDDSQASYS
+232 ADDDASTESSYD

-248 LPSVEVWKIWD
+248 LPSTEVWKIWD
-259 RGSKKVLFV
+259 KSSKKVLFV
-268 SQCYRDGFLKEVD
+268 SECYREGFLKEVD

-296 TFFPKLSSIT
+296 TFFPKLSSLT

-317 AEELNTVTTRIKS
+317 AEELNVVTTRIKS
-330 LTKAMKLRGGYDAT
+330 LTKAMKIRGGYDST
-344 IQEIERILTS
+344 IQEVERILTS
-354 EDNTLIPLENVAALG
+354 EDNTLIPLENIAALG

-388 VLQQLLVQR
+388 VLQQLLAQR
-397 QSIKQV
+397 QAIKQV

-434 TLRLKRMQKRVAK
+434 TLRLKRMQKRVAR
-447 YACDCLRLMLEIS
+447 YACDCLRIMLEVS

-471 MTGLPYPTRAEQA
+471 MTGLPYPTRAEQQ

-490 QELQLSGT
+490 QELQLAGAASG
-498 MSRQPVQVPPELQKV
+498 QPVQPPPELAKV
-513 LGTPAWEDILDV
+513 LGTPTWEDILEV

-567 AIAPAVQAGALPFE
+567 AIAPAVQAGALPFD

-590 VRRFRFGPEVED
+590 VRRFRFGPEVEE

-611 APEGDGGA
+611 PQGQEDSGA
-619 AEAAKLELESKK
+619 AEAAKLELQAKQ

-637 SQAMQQELAF
+637 ATAMQQEMSF
-647 KTSEHEFRMK
+647 KSAEHEFRMK

-667 AKFAL
+667 AKFAMD
-672 EMKTVQLRA
+672 MKQLQLRA
-681 AAPAAPAQPSAPG
+681 ATPPAPAGGKAPARPP
-694 KSARI
+694 K
-699 MKS
+699 

>member
-1 METQTPVQVWLA
+1 METQTPVQIWLS

-72 VVRRRYKDKSPL
+72 VVQRRYKDESPL

-191 YFIHGYARTWKG
+191 YFIHGYARTWKE

-330 LTKAMKLRGGYDAT
+330 LTKAMKIRGGYDAT

-427 NIKNQWG
+427 NIKNRWG

-484 QAQAAL
+484 QAQAAM
-490 QELQLSGT
+490 QELQLSGA
-498 MSRQPVQVPPELQKV
+498 MSGQPVQVPPELQKV
-513 LGTPAWEDILDV
+513 LGTPTWEDILDV

-611 APEGDGGA
+611 APEGDGGD

-672 EMKTVQLRA
+672 EMKTVQRRA

-694 KSARI
+694 KSARV

>member
-1 METQTPVQVWLA
+1 METQTPVQVWLS

-28 GKRVTRLYEAGAS
+28 GKRITRLYEAGAS
-41 SEAEAA
+41 SDAEAA

-72 VVRRRYKDKSPL
+72 VVQRRYKDESPL

-191 YFIHGYARTWKG
+191 YFIHGYARTWKE

-232 VDDDSQASYS
+232 VDDDSQASYP

-248 LPSVEVWKIWD
+248 LSSVEVWKIWD

-330 LTKAMKLRGGYDAT
+330 LTKAMKIRGGYDAT

-484 QAQAAL
+484 QAQAAM
-490 QELQLSGT
+490 QELQLSGA
-498 MSRQPVQVPPELQKV
+498 MSGQPVQVPPELQKV
-513 LGTPAWEDILDV
+513 LGTPTWEDILEV

-619 AEAAKLELESKK
+619 AEAAKLELESKQ

-672 EMKTVQLRA
+672 DMKTVQLRA

-694 KSARI
+694 KSARV

>member
-1 METQTPVQVWLA
+1 MDAQTPVQIWLA

-19 DREKGFRKT
+19 RREKAFRKV
-28 GKRVTRLYEAGAS
+28 GKRVVKLYEAGAS
-41 SEAEAA
+41 TDAEAA

-72 VVRRRYKDKSPL
+72 VVQRRYKDESPL

-95 LEFQLDASDSEY
+95 LEFQLEASDPEY

-126 GMLHFKYEASF
+126 GVVQFKYEASF
-137 EKETSLDPSDTIG
+137 EKETSLDDADTIG
-150 HDAEEFDEIEA
+150 QDAEEFDEIEA
-161 AETATG
+161 SETATG
-167 DPASPHQFESVS
+167 DPSAPHQFESVS
-179 GENVVAEGCPWD
+179 GEDVVAEGCPWD
-191 YFIHGYARTWKG
+191 YFIHGYARTWKE

-221 FGEVAQSIELE
+221 FGEIAAAIEIE
-232 VDDDSQASYS
+232 ADENDSEPSFD

-259 RGSKKVLFV
+259 KSSKKVLFV
-268 SQCYRDGFLKEVD
+268 SECYRDGFLKEVD

-296 TFFPKLSSIT
+296 TFFPKLSSLT

-317 AEELNTVTTRIKS
+317 AEELNVVTTRIKS
-330 LTKAMKLRGGYDAT
+330 LTKAMKIRGGYDST
-344 IQEIERILTS
+344 IQEVERILTS
-354 EDNTLIPLENVAALG
+354 DDNTLIPLENIAALG

-388 VLQQLLVQR
+388 VLQQLLAQR
-397 QSIKQV
+397 QAIKQV

-434 TLRLKRMQKRVAK
+434 TLRLKRMQKRVAR
-447 YACDCLRLMLEIS
+447 YACDCLRLILEIS

-471 MTGLPYPTRAEQA
+471 MTGLPYPTRAEQQ
-484 QAQAAL
+484 QAQAAM
-490 QELQLSGT
+490 QELQVAGAASG
-498 MSRQPVQVPPELQKV
+498 QPVQPPPELAKV
-513 LGTPAWEDILDV
+513 LGTPTWEDILEV

-611 APEGDGGA
+611 PQGQGDEGA
-619 AEAAKLELESKK
+619 AEAAKLELQAKQ

-637 SQAMQQELAF
+637 ASAMQQEMAF
-647 KTSEHEFRMK
+647 KSAEHEFRMK

-667 AKFAL
+667 AKFAMD
-672 EMKTVQLRA
+672 MKQLQLRA
-681 AAPAAPAQPSAPG
+681 AAPPAQAQ
-694 KSARI
+694 ARPAARPP
-699 MKS
+699 K

>member
-1 METQTPVQVWLA
+1 MDAQTPVQIWLA

-19 DREKGFRKT
+19 RREKAFRKV
-28 GKRVTRLYEAGAS
+28 GKRVVKLYEAGAS
-41 SEAEAA
+41 NEAEAA

-72 VVRRRYKDKSPL
+72 VVQRRYKDESPL

-95 LEFQLDASDSEY
+95 LEFQLEASDPEY

-126 GMLHFKYEASF
+126 GVVQFKYEASF
-137 EKETSLDPSDTIG
+137 EKETSLDDADTIG
-150 HDAEEFDEIEA
+150 QDAEEFDEIEA
-161 AETATG
+161 SETATG
-167 DPASPHQFESVS
+167 DPSAPHQFESVS
-179 GENVVAEGCPWD
+179 GEDVVAEGCPWD
-191 YFIHGYARTWKG
+191 YFIHGYARTWKE

-221 FGEVAQSIELE
+221 FGEIAAAIEIE
-232 VDDDSQASYS
+232 ADENDSEPSFD

-259 RGSKKVLFV
+259 KSSKKVLFV
-268 SQCYRDGFLKEVD
+268 SECYRDGFLKEVD

-296 TFFPKLSSIT
+296 TFFPKLSSLT

-330 LTKAMKLRGGYDAT
+330 LTKAMKIRGGYDST
-344 IQEIERILTS
+344 IQEVERILTS
-354 EDNTLIPLENVAALG
+354 DDNTLIPLENIAALG

-388 VLQQLLVQR
+388 VLQQLLAQR
-397 QSIKQV
+397 QAIKQV

-434 TLRLKRMQKRVAK
+434 TLRLKRMQKRVAR
-447 YACDCLRLMLEIS
+447 YACDCLRIMLEVA

-471 MTGLPYPTRAEQA
+471 MTGLPYPTRAEQQ
-484 QAQAAL
+484 QAQAAM
-490 QELQLSGT
+490 QELQVAGAASG
-498 MSRQPVQVPPELQKV
+498 QPVQVPPELQKV
-513 LGTPAWEDILDV
+513 LGTPTWEDILEV

-611 APEGDGGA
+611 PQGQGDDGA
-619 AEAAKLELESKK
+619 AEAAKLELQAKQ

-637 SQAMQQELAF
+637 ASAMQQEMAF
-647 KTSEHEFRMK
+647 KSAEHEFRMK

-667 AKFAL
+667 AKFAMD
-672 EMKTVQLRA
+672 MKQLQLRA
-681 AAPAAPAQPSAPG
+681 AAPPAQVQAKPA
-694 KSARI
+694 ARSP
-699 MKS
+699 K

>member
-1 METQTPVQVWLA
+1 MDAQTPVQIWLA

-19 DREKGFRKT
+19 RREKAFRKV
-28 GKRVTRLYEAGAS
+28 GKRVVKLYEAGAS
-41 SEAEAA
+41 NEAEAA

-72 VVRRRYKDKSPL
+72 VVQRRYKDESPL

-95 LEFQLDASDSEY
+95 LEFQLEASDPEY

-126 GMLHFKYEASF
+126 GVVQFKYEASF
-137 EKETSLDPSDTIG
+137 EKETSLDDADTIG
-150 HDAEEFDEIEA
+150 QDAEEFDEIEA
-161 AETATG
+161 SETATG
-167 DPASPHQFESVS
+167 DPSAPHQFESVS
-179 GENVVAEGCPWD
+179 GEDVVAEGCPWD
-191 YFIHGYARTWKG
+191 YFIHGYARTWKE

-221 FGEVAQSIELE
+221 FGEIAAAIEIE
-232 VDDDSQASYS
+232 ADENDSEPSFD

-259 RGSKKVLFV
+259 KSSKKVLFV
-268 SQCYRDGFLKEVD
+268 SECYRDGFLKEVD

-296 TFFPKLSSIT
+296 TFFPKLSSLT

-317 AEELNTVTTRIKS
+317 AEELNVVTTRIKS
-330 LTKAMKLRGGYDAT
+330 LTKAMKIRGGYDST
-344 IQEIERILTS
+344 IQEVERILTS
-354 EDNTLIPLENVAALG
+354 DDNTLIPLENIAALG

-434 TLRLKRMQKRVAK
+434 TLRLKRMQKRVAR
-447 YACDCLRLMLEIS
+447 YACDCLRLILEIS

-471 MTGLPYPTRAEQA
+471 MTGLPYPTRAEQQ
-484 QAQAAL
+484 QAQAAM
-490 QELQLSGT
+490 QELQVAGAASG
-498 MSRQPVQVPPELQKV
+498 QPVQPPPELQKV
-513 LGTPAWEDILDV
+513 LGTPTWEDILEV

-611 APEGDGGA
+611 PQGQGDDGT
-619 AEAAKLELESKK
+619 AEAAKLELQAKQ

-637 SQAMQQELAF
+637 ASAMQQEMAF
-647 KTSEHEFRMK
+647 KSAEHEFRMK

-667 AKFAL
+667 AKFAMD
-672 EMKTVQLRA
+672 MKQLQLRA
-681 AAPAAPAQPSAPG
+681 AAPPAPAKPA
-694 KSARI
+694 ARPP
-699 MKS
+699 K